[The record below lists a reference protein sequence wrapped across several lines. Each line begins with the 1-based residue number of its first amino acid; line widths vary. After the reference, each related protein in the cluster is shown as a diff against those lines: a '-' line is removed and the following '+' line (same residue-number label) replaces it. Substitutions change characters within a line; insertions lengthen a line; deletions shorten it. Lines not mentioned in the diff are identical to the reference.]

1 MAKEFYWVEYFCRW
15 AGYRVCRVGDWLTDI
30 SLELEHQRRKPK
42 GLRPA
47 E

>member
-1 MAKEFYWVEYFCRW
+1 MAKVFYWVEYFGRW
-15 AGYRVCRVGDWLTDI
+15 AGHRVRHAGEWLTDI